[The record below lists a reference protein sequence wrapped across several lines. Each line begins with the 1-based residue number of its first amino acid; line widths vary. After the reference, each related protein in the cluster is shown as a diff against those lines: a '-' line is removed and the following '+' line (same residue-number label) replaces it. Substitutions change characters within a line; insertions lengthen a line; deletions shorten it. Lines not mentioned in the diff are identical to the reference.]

1 MLQGKKVKLRPMEM
15 SDIALMDF
23 LVRSG
28 DVLHNLTTWLPISD
42 SLAAKESYF
51 GERIKKGRSTEPQFA
66 ITTLDNTVIGS
77 TGIIQTDF
85 RNSEVMVHIFVGA
98 DYTGRGYGTEA
109 MNMLVDFIFM
119 EMNIQ
124 RIVLNVFDFNERAIS
139 SYKKVGFVEEGRL
152 RQELYRSGKYH
163 DIVQMAVLKE
173 DFGKV

>member
-1 MLQGKKVKLRPMEM
+1 MLQGKKVKIRPMEM
-15 SDIALMDF
+15 GDIQLLDV

-51 GERIKKGRSTEPQFA
+51 GERIKKGRSNEPQFA

-77 TGIIQTDF
+77 IGIIHTDF
-85 RNSEVMVHIFVGA
+85 RNSETSVHIFVGA

-109 MNMLVDFIFM
+109 MRILVDFIFM

-124 RIVLNVFDFNERAIS
+124 RVGLNVFDYNERAIA

-152 RQELYRSGKYH
+152 RQELFRSGKYH
-163 DIVQMAVLKE
+163 DVVQMAVLKE
-173 DFGKV
+173 DFIKI